1 MRLVLVGISHHHA
14 PVELRERVALDREHS
29 AALAEQ
35 LSAGGREAVCL
46 STCNRT
52 ELYVA
57 AADVDDA
64 ERAAVAALAELEPDV
79 EPALYRLRDHAA
91 ALHLFRV
98 AAGLDSLVPGEGEIL
113 GQVRAAHD
121 AGTTGVLLDRVFRQA
136 LHAGRKVRAQTALG
150 EAPASVSSAAAAL
163 AEQVFGDLAGCS
175 IVLVG
180 AGKISE
186 QAARSLLSRR
196 AKIAF
201 VANRTFD
208 HAADLAARFGAE
220 PLPLDRLEE
229 QLASADVVVSSTSA
243 PGFVL
248 DAATVERALHAR
260 RGRQLVLIDL
270 AVPRDLDPAIHEL
283 EGCYLYDIDDL
294 QAIVNETLAGRRGE
308 TERAEAIVAAESEKF
323 HEWQASLEVV
333 PAIASLRARAEEIR
347 EAELRKAEGLLGRL
361 DESQRSAVE
370 AITSQI
376 VNKLLH
382 LPTVRMKQAAA
393 AADGV
398 IYADAVRHLF
408 GLGEDER

>member
-1 MRLVLVGISHHHA
+1 MRFVLVGTSHHHA
-14 PVELRERVALDREHS
+14 PVELRERVALDPVQG
-29 AALAEQ
+29 AALAGR
-35 LSAGGREAVCL
+35 LAAGGGEAVCL

-57 AADVDDA
+57 AADVAAA
-64 ERAAVAALAELEPDV
+64 ERAAVAALAELEPEV

-113 GQVRAAHD
+113 GQVRAAHE
-121 AGTTGVLLDRVFRQA
+121 AGTTGALLDRVFRQA
-136 LHAGRKVRAQTALG
+136 VHAGRKVRAQTAIG
-150 EAPASVSSAAAAL
+150 ETPASVSSAAAAL
-163 AEQVFGDLAGCS
+163 AEQVFGDLEGRS
-175 IVLVG
+175 ILLVG

-186 QAARSLLSRR
+186 QAARNLLSRR
-196 AKIAF
+196 AEIAF
-201 VANRTFD
+201 VANRSLD
-208 HAADLAARFGAE
+208 HAADLAERFGAE

-243 PGFVL
+243 PGYVL
-248 DAATVERALHAR
+248 DAPTVERALRAR
-260 RGRQLVLIDL
+260 RGRQLLLIDL
-270 AVPRDLDPAIHEL
+270 AVPRDLDPAIHDL
-283 EGCYLYDIDDL
+283 AGCYLYDIDDL
-294 QAIVNETLAGRRGE
+294 EAIVAETLAGRRGE

-323 HEWQASLEVV
+323 HEWQASLEIA

-347 EAELRKAEGLLGRL
+347 AAELRKAEGLLGRL
-361 DESQRSAVE
+361 DESQRNAVE
-370 AITSQI
+370 AMTAQI